1 MFSKIKNL
9 FFPAASL
16 FLLLLCWYL
25 ASKLTAA
32 DGISTQLYSPSR
44 YVLMAAEINVSSIQ
58 QAMPNTRKVLLQ
70 ADTATGRCW
79 VLELTVPGAGNFNVS
94 DAKWKAVPLPQNQ

>member
-1 MFSKIKNL
+1 MFNKIKNL
-9 FFPAASL
+9 FFPTAS
-16 FLLLLCWYL
+16 FILLLLCWHL

-32 DGISTQLYSPSR
+32 DGNSTQLYSPSR
-44 YVLMAAEINVSSIQ
+44 YVLMAAEINVSSLQ
-58 QAMPNTRKVLLQ
+58 ETMPNTRKVLLQ

-94 DAKWKAVPLPQNQ
+94 NAKWKAVPMPQNQ